1 MKNIIEFAKKAREA
15 YINYISGPFSHE
27 VCKKI
32 SDYIN
37 RLESLSEKEEEELTN
52 FINENT
58 TCIEHVAD
66 IQIPED
72 NKRSVKSRF
81 NRIIPMK
88 MSKPPGKIYK
98 AKGHF
103 EKIIGQNNVVKIRR
117 LTKFKPKKT
126 KTNQ

>member
-15 YINYISGPFSHE
+15 FINYISGPFNVD

-32 SDYIN
+32 SGYIN
-37 RLESLSEKEEEELTN
+37 RLENLSEEEEQELTN

-58 TCIEHVAD
+58 ICMEHVAD

-72 NKRSVKSRF
+72 NKRTVKSRF

-88 MSKPPGKIYK
+88 LSNPSGRIYR
-98 AKGHF
+98 AKGHL
-103 EKIIGQNNVVKIRR
+103 EKIIRQNNIVKIRR
-117 LTKFKPKKT
+117 LTKFKPKKI
-126 KTNQ
+126 KINQ